1 MAIQPLEAAELESAR
16 QAAQAEALLA
26 AEAFGSALHSSPTFV
41 RLRTAGAALAGDEA
55 AQQAVSAFM
64 ARQQEFRLELSF
76 GTITA
81 EQRADLERLQSAMLA
96 IPTVAEYVAAQQAFE
111 EICRET
117 AGIISGEIGIDFAAN
132 CRAGGCC
139 GG

>member
-26 AEAFGSALHSSPTFV
+26 A
-41 RLRTAGAALAGDEA
+41 DEA

-64 ARQQEFRLELSF
+64 ERQQELRLELSF

-81 EQRADLERLQSAMLA
+81 EQRSDLERLQTAMLA
-96 IPTVAEYVAAQQAFE
+96 IPTVAEYVAAQQDFE